1 MYGNRDMVESE
12 YIPKNEDNNLPKM
25 VYNAGMIIVYMMTLG
40 EISENLDFLI
50 DKQANLMN

>member
-1 MYGNRDMVESE
+1 MVENE

-40 EISENLDFLI
+40 EIQENLDFLI
-50 DKQANLMN
+50 D